1 MNFKSFFIRAIV
13 ALIFGPLVLFLTYQG
28 GYFLLTLVLAVTTIS
43 YWEFKR
49 LVSLKG
55 AYAQFVTGE
64 LFIVAVVVA
73 LFVNNAIILPL
84 AIGAIILV
92 LFIELYRKKGSPLLN
107 SAATLFGALY
117 FSLLFGSF
125 LLIREMPRT
134 LDIEYVEAGQWLIML
149 IIVTWVCDTAAYIF
163 GSYFGRHK
171 LMLQVS
177 PNKSVE
183 GTIAG
188 FLFAIL
194 AAYAC
199 FLWFIDHLSSLD
211 CIAIGAIAGS
221 FGQYGDLF
229 ESMMKRDADVKD
241 TSNLLPGH
249 GGIMD
254 RFDSLMISAPLMY
267 LYLIIVVF

>member
-117 FSLLFGSF
+117 LACSL
-125 LLIREMPRT
+125 
-134 LDIEYVEAGQWLIML
+134 A
-149 IIVTWVCDTAAYIF
+149 
-163 GSYFGRHK
+163 
-171 LMLQVS
+171 
-177 PNKSVE
+177 
-183 GTIAG
+183 
-188 FLFAIL
+188 
-194 AAYAC
+194 
-199 FLWFIDHLSSLD
+199 
-211 CIAIGAIAGS
+211 
-221 FGQYGDLF
+221 
-229 ESMMKRDADVKD
+229 
-241 TSNLLPGH
+241 
-249 GGIMD
+249 
-254 RFDSLMISAPLMY
+254 
-267 LYLIIVVF
+267 VFC

>member
-1 MNFKSFFIRAIV
+1 VRAVV

-28 GYFLLTLVLAVTTIS
+28 GYFLLALVLLVATIS
-43 YWEFKR
+43 YWEFTR
-49 LVSLKG
+49 LVALKG
-55 AYAQFVTGE
+55 AHAQLVTGE
-64 LFIVAVVVA
+64 LFTVAAVVAVFA
-73 LFVNNAIILPL
+73 NTAIILPL
-84 AIGAIILV
+84 AIGAIVLV

-107 SAATLFGALY
+107 SSVTVFGAFY
-117 FSLLFGSF
+117 FSLLFGSL
-125 LLIREMPRT
+125 LLIRDLPRIH
-134 LDIEYVEAGQWLIML
+134 DFEYIEAGQWLIML
-149 IIVTWVCDTAAYIF
+149 IIVTWVCDTAAYII

-177 PNKSVE
+177 PNKSIE

-194 AAYAC
+194 AAYGC
-199 FLWFIDHLSSLD
+199 YLWFIDNLSSLD

-267 LYLIIVVF
+267 LYLILVVF